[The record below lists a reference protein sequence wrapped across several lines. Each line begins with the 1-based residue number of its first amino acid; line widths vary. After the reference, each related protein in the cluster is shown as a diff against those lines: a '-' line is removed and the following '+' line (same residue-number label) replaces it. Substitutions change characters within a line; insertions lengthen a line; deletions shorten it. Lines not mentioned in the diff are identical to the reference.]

1 MTGQS
6 VDAIVIGA
14 GPNGLV
20 AANALADA
28 GWEVLL
34 LEANPEVGGAV
45 SSADV
50 TVPGFKSDMFSAFYP
65 LAAASPII
73 QGLDLGSHGLTWVQ
87 AEKVL
92 AHALPDGNAAVLYR
106 SPEETAAGLEEFG
119 KGDGQAWLDMFAN
132 WQTIRDSLLDAMF
145 TPIPPVKSLLKL
157 VSHTKVR
164 GTLDLA
170 RLSVLPVRRLAAETF
185 TGDGGGLLLTGNAM
199 HADVP
204 PEAAGSGVF
213 GWLLAMLGQD
223 VGFPV
228 PQGGAQNLAFALQRR
243 FESLGG
249 QVRLDARVT
258 EVVTSSGRAVGV
270 RTADGT
276 TVKARR
282 AVLADVVAPTLYQDL
297 VGLDK
302 MPGRVRG
309 DMKRFQWDNPTLKLN
324 WALDGPVPWRAG
336 GPHGA
341 GTVHFGVDLDG
352 FVDFAADLTL
362 GRPPRHPFTLF
373 GQMTTADPT
382 RSPAGTESAW
392 AYTHVPHAVAGNDG
406 PAGRAR
412 RPGRAAPR
420 GPGARIRRVRSRSA
434 RAVSERPAG
443 RRRQPGQRRHQRR
456 YVLPAPATDLPADAG
471 LRSAG
476 DADQEPVPGLR
487 VGASGRRRARRVR
500 LERGAVGTAQR
511 HAGWTGATGLDQHG
525 VGWTRPP
532 LMRGVAGRCGAV
544 QRASSRPRHVRVVI
558 QALLSESGM

>member
-20 AANALADA
+20 AANALIDA

-45 SSADV
+45 SSAEV
-50 TVPGFKSDMFSAFYP
+50 TVPGFTSDMFSAFYP

-73 QGLDLGSHGLTWVQ
+73 KGLDLGSHGLTWVQ

-92 AHALPDGNAAVLYR
+92 AHALPDGNAAVLHR
-106 SPEETAAGLEEFG
+106 VPEETAAGLEEFG
-119 KGDGQAWLDMFAN
+119 KGDGQAWLDLFAT
-132 WQTIRDSLLDAMF
+132 WQSIRDPLLEAMF
-145 TPIPPVKSLLKL
+145 TPIPPIRSLVKLIAR
-157 VSHTKVR
+157 TKVR
-164 GTLDLA
+164 GALDLA
-170 RLSVLPVRRLAAETF
+170 RLSVLPVRRLADETF

-228 PQGGAQNLAFALQRR
+228 PRGGAQNLAFALQSR

-249 QVRLDARVT
+249 QVRLNSRVT
-258 EVVTSSGRAVGV
+258 QVVTSGGRAVGV
-270 RTADGT
+270 RTEDGT

-282 AVLADVVAPTLYQDL
+282 AVLADVVAPTLYRDL

-302 MPGRVRG
+302 LPARVRG

-341 GTVHFGVDLDG
+341 GTVHFGVDIDG

-362 GRPPRHPFTLF
+362 GRPPRHPFVLF

-392 AYTHVPHAVAGNDG
+392 AYTHVPHAMSGSMDLLTEHVQRVEEHLEGLAPGFRASVLGRHVQYPDDLQDADANLVNGAINGGTSYPHQQLFFRPTPGLGRPETPIKGLYLASASAHPGGGVHGACGWNAARSALYSSAPVA
-406 PAGRAR
+406 AVRRALTSTVW
-412 RPGRAAPR
+412 G
-420 GPGARIRRVRSRSA
+420 GLSRS
-434 RAVSERPAG
+434 
-443 RRRQPGQRRHQRR
+443 
-456 YVLPAPATDLPADAG
+456 
-471 LRSAG
+471 
-476 DADQEPVPGLR
+476 
-487 VGASGRRRARRVR
+487 
-500 LERGAVGTAQR
+500 
-511 HAGWTGATGLDQHG
+511 
-525 VGWTRPP
+525 
-532 LMRGVAGRCGAV
+532 
-544 QRASSRPRHVRVVI
+544 
-558 QALLSESGM
+558 